1 MKLKPGLVGI
11 TKCFAIYISKTIK
24 PVYLGCPTT
33 PVNYFLRFHFLQ
45 SCHGILFP

>member
-11 TKCFAIYISKTIK
+11 TNTFGNLSYIMIFQA
-24 PVYLGCPTT
+24 LGCPTT